1 MKQKKKRNSVVSHS
15 ATPNTSESSIPSV
28 DKNAHLQ
35 VSTVDEPLTG
45 HEIESLLLREN
56 DLTKVS
62 TLSQS
67 VFIER
72 NMLLYC
78 S

>member
-1 MKQKKKRNSVVSHS
+1 MSVSRGPTKQKKKRNSVVSRP

-28 DKNAHLQ
+28 DKQQENA
-35 VSTVDEPLTG
+35 VDEPLTG

-56 DLTKVS
+56 DLAKVS

-67 VFIER
+67 FLSSV
-72 NMLLYC
+72 L
-78 S
+78 